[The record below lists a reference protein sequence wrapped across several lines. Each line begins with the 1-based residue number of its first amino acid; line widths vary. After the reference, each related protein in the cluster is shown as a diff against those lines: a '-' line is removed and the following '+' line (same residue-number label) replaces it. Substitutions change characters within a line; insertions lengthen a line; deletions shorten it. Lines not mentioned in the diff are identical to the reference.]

1 MFHFRFELCKKL
13 GQGTYGKVQLGINKE
28 TGQRVSFYH
37 FKNLIISLS
46 LFFSLFEGSLFT
58 FQQSV
63 KIKTGKTKD
72 GKQGFPLS
80 SQSIDLCKSDKVDKS
95 LTFMKFP
102 ILSKFTQFH
111 HPGNN
116 CVLSS
121 TDGMWDSLCIA
132 INTMKLV
139 AIQLVCPPVLW
150 RVKRFSA
157 MFCMCRAISLLIIA
171 IACMFGVQ

>member
-46 LFFSLFEGSLFT
+46 LFSLFDGSLFT

-72 GKQGFPLS
+72 GKQGFSLS

-95 LTFMKFP
+95 LTFIKFA
-102 ILSKFTQFH
+102 ILSNFKIYTAQCH

-116 CVLSS
+116 CVLTS

-139 AIQLVCPPVLW
+139 AIQLVCPPVQ
-150 RVKRFSA
+150 
-157 MFCMCRAISLLIIA
+157 CRAISLLIIA